1 MVLLDVYR
9 LLILVEMLRLIP
21 FNRILNSFDSTRN
34 IPNELVRWKGVNT
47 WRSHQSYVYLI
58 AVYD

>member
-21 FNRILNSFDSTRN
+21 FNPILNSFDSTRN
-34 IPNELVRWKGVNT
+34 IPNELIR
-47 WRSHQSYVYLI
+47 
-58 AVYD
+58 

>member
-9 LLILVEMLRLIP
+9 LLILVEIRLIP

-34 IPNELVRWKGVNT
+34 IPNELIRCQHLAEPPVLCISDRG
-47 WRSHQSYVYLI
+47 L
-58 AVYD
+58 